1 MAAMLLPTITYGFA
15 VIFIVPFVEEW
26 PYELHFTMKNVAN
39 VLKDTELSNVY
50 VNSLYVAFFTAM
62 FGTLLTYGSA
72 LVTAR
77 SHVSEKLKKVIEG
90 IALITNTIPGMV
102 LGLAFL
108 FCFSGSSL
116 QSTFLILVLMMK
128 ESLAKLNGSWETT
141 AMLMGD
147 NWIKTI
153 IRVVT
158 PNALSTIISVFSYY
172 FINAMVTI
180 SAVIFLAGA
189 RTMVITTKIKQ
200 LQYYNK
206 YNEIFVLSL
215 FLF

>member
-116 QSTFLILVLMMK
+116 QSTFLILVLCNMIHYFSTPHLMMK

-200 LQYYNK
+200 LQ
-206 YNEIFVLSL
+206 
-215 FLF
+215 

>member
-1 MAAMLLPTITYGFA
+1 M
-15 VIFIVPFVEEW
+15 
-26 PYELHFTMKNVAN
+26 
-39 VLKDTELSNVY
+39 
-50 VNSLYVAFFTAM
+50 
-62 FGTLLTYGSA
+62 
-72 LVTAR
+72 
-77 SHVSEKLKKVIEG
+77 IEG

-116 QSTFLILVLMMK
+116 QSTFLILVLCNMIHYFSTPYLMMK

-172 FINAMVTI
+172 FINAI
-180 SAVIFLAGA
+180 IFLAGA

>member
-1 MAAMLLPTITYGFA
+1 M
-15 VIFIVPFVEEW
+15 
-26 PYELHFTMKNVAN
+26 
-39 VLKDTELSNVY
+39 
-50 VNSLYVAFFTAM
+50 
-62 FGTLLTYGSA
+62 
-72 LVTAR
+72 
-77 SHVSEKLKKVIEG
+77 IEG

-108 FCFSGSSL
+108 FCFSGTSL
-116 QSTFLILVLMMK
+116 QSTFLILVLCNMIHYFSPPYLMMK

-206 YNEIFVLSL
+206 YNEIFVLSML
-215 FLF
+215 ILATNLIVKGLLTVLAKKKISVKKEKKEMITKGEAIV

>member
-1 MAAMLLPTITYGFA
+1 
-15 VIFIVPFVEEW
+15 
-26 PYELHFTMKNVAN
+26 
-39 VLKDTELSNVY
+39 
-50 VNSLYVAFFTAM
+50 
-62 FGTLLTYGSA
+62 
-72 LVTAR
+72 
-77 SHVSEKLKKVIEG
+77 
-90 IALITNTIPGMV
+90 
-102 LGLAFL
+102 
-108 FCFSGSSL
+108 
-116 QSTFLILVLMMK
+116 
-128 ESLAKLNGSWETT
+128 
-141 AMLMGD
+141 MLMGD